1 MLINKLN
8 TINNVLDNLI
18 NITEMDINAI
28 KESNHEIIFSNMTTK
43 EELASNFSYLKSEV
57 DSILVARNRPIE
69 EIFTPEEEKL
79 FDEFRE
85 KLNQFHT
92 LHKKFSKLAL
102 SVANF
107 YNVLMNE
114 IKNEK
119 PLTYKNNNPYSQSTL
134 TLRA

>member
-1 MLINKLN
+1 MLTEKLN
-8 TINNVLDNLI
+8 TINIVLENLI
-18 NITEMDINAI
+18 NITINDTNAI
-28 KESNHEIIFSNMTTK
+28 KEANHEVIFENMYTK
-43 EELASNFSYLKSEV
+43 EELAKKFTSLKSEI
-57 DSILVARNRPIE
+57 DSILVARNKPIE

-92 LHKKFSKLAL
+92 LHKQFSKLAL

-119 PLTYKNNNPYSQSTL
+119 PLTYKNENYSQSNL
-134 TLRA
+134 TLKA

>member
-1 MLINKLN
+1 MLTEKLN
-8 TINNVLDNLI
+8 TINIVLENLI
-18 NITEMDINAI
+18 NITINDTNAI
-28 KESNHEIIFSNMTTK
+28 KEANHEVIFENMYTK
-43 EELASNFSYLKSEV
+43 EELANKFTSLKSEI
-57 DSILVARNRPIE
+57 DSILVARNKPIE

-119 PLTYKNNNPYSQSTL
+119 PLTYKNENYSQSNL
-134 TLRA
+134 TLKA

>member
-1 MLINKLN
+1 MLTEKLN
-8 TINNVLDNLI
+8 TINIVLENLI
-18 NITEMDINAI
+18 NITINDTNAI
-28 KESNHEIIFSNMTTK
+28 KEANHEVIFENMYTK
-43 EELASNFSYLKSEV
+43 EELANKFTSLKSEI
-57 DSILVARNRPIE
+57 DSILVARNKPLE

-107 YNVLMNE
+107 YNVLINE

-119 PLTYKNNNPYSQSTL
+119 PLTYKNDNYSQSNL
-134 TLRA
+134 TLKA

>member
-1 MLINKLN
+1 MLTEKLI
-8 TINNVLDNLI
+8 TVNNVLENLI
-18 NITEMDINAI
+18 NITINDTNAI
-28 KESNHEIIFSNMTTK
+28 KETNHEVIFENMYTK
-43 EELASNFSYLKSEV
+43 EELAKKFTSLKSDI
-57 DSILVARNRPIE
+57 DSILVARNKPLE
-69 EIFTPEEEKL
+69 EIFTQQEEKL

-119 PLTYKNNNPYSQSTL
+119 PLTYKNENYSQSNL
-134 TLRA
+134 TLKA

>member
-1 MLINKLN
+1 MLTEKLITTNK
-8 TINNVLDNLI
+8 VLENLI
-18 NITEMDINAI
+18 NITITDTNAI
-28 KESNHEIIFSNMTTK
+28 KEANHEVIFENMYIK
-43 EELASNFSYLKSEV
+43 EELAKKFTSLKSNI
-57 DSILVARNRPIE
+57 DSILVARNKPIE

-119 PLTYKNNNPYSQSTL
+119 PLTYKNENYSQSNL